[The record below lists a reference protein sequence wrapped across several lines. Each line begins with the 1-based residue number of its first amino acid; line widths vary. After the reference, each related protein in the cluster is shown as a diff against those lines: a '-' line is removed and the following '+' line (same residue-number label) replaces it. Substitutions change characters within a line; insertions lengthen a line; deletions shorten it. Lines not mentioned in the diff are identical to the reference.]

1 MKNKIEDLIEQAKV
15 QLESLNINEKLDQ
28 AFTLIQEAA
37 EDTINVV
44 QSKFEILEL
53 GLKIKVLEKLK
64 ADAIELEVSNSE
76 FESSIDEKIAEL
88 QADIEKVKEEDIKDA
103 SETD

>member
-15 QLESLNINEKLDQ
+15 QLESLNINEKLGQ

-76 FESSIDEKIAEL
+76 FEASIDDKIANLQAELEKI
-88 QADIEKVKEEDIKDA
+88 KEEDIKDA
-103 SETD
+103 SGTD

>member
-15 QLESLNINEKLDQ
+15 QLESLNINEKLGQ

-44 QSKFEILEL
+44 QSKFEVLEL